1 MVVRREDALEENL
14 FPFEISK
21 YCFPREKCFYYETDQ
36 KKTPQMTNDFIF
48 SKRLSSLCPL
58 SERTFLMGTYPEM
71 HSTKTFVEER

>member
-36 KKTPQMTNDFIF
+36 KKNNTTNDKWFYF
-48 SKRLSSLCPL
+48 
-58 SERTFLMGTYPEM
+58 
-71 HSTKTFVEER
+71 